1 MSKTMIFPVAIALF
15 ASTVAVCG
23 PSSASSLS
31 SSANGGAPKM
41 YLQRSGTGNR
51 VLPSVVLPSK

>member
-1 MSKTMIFPVAIALF
+1 MIFPVAIALF